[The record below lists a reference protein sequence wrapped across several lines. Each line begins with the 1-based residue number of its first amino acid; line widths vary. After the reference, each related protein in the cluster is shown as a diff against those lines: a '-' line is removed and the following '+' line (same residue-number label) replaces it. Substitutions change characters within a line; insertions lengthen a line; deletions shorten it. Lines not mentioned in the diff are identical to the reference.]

1 MQPLY
6 LQDGANLKEKLI
18 KEKDKMIQ
26 NLLKQQHLI
35 NTSMNYWG
43 LIINKSHVFLLIT
56 E

>member
-35 NTSMNYWG
+35 NTSVNYWE
-43 LIINKSHVFLLIT
+43 LIIKSHVFLLIT
-56 E
+56 I